1 MKLIDVNDLGSFA
14 AYFRGRKGKIAAEFL
29 MKLVG
34 IDRVNEIYD
43 RFSNYSG
50 TEFTS
55 RLLGGLGVTYSI
67 GNSDRLRT
75 LPGGAFITISNH
87 PYGGIDGIMLVDL
100 FASIRSDYKLMVNKL
115 LSMVETLRGNFISVE
130 PAGNKKKGISGES
143 LNGVR
148 ETIARLQEGHP
159 VGFFPSGAVSD
170 LSLKD
175 RCIRDRPWQESIIRL
190 IKNAKVP
197 ILPVRFFD
205 RNSTIFYLLGLIDWR
220 VRVLRQPSELFN
232 KTGHQARIGLGN
244 VITVEEQ
251 SEIKDYS
258 GFGAYLRKA
267 VYEMPLPDRFIP
279 FNFLRSELAS
289 SPVQELSRAE

>member
-14 AYFRGRKGKIAAEFL
+14 HFRGRRGKIAAEFL
-29 MKLVG
+29 LKLIS
-34 IDRVNEIYD
+34 IDRVNEIYY
-43 RFSNYSG
+43 RNSRYTG

-55 RLLGGLGVTYSI
+55 HLLNGLGVTYSI
-67 GNSDRLRT
+67 GNAERLRS
-75 LPGGAFITISNH
+75 LPEGAFITISNH

-100 FASIRSDYKLMVNKL
+100 FAGIRRDYRLMVNKL
-115 LSMVETLRGNFISVE
+115 LSMVRTLEGNFISVD

-143 LNGVR
+143 LNGIR
-148 ETIARLQEGHP
+148 ETLSRLRDGHP

-175 RCIRDRPWQESIIRL
+175 RCIRDRKWQDSVIHLIR
-190 IKNAKVP
+190 KAEVP

-205 RNSTIFYLLGLIDWR
+205 RNSALFYLLGLIDWR

-232 KTGHQARIGLGN
+232 KKGHQARIGLGR

-251 SEIKDYS
+251 SAIRDYES
-258 GFGAYLRKA
+258 FGAFLRKA

-279 FNFLRSELAS
+279 YNFIRSELAS
-289 SPVQELSRAE
+289 SPVQEFSRAE